1 MLDLILDLTSAL
13 YAAFCAFMIGVSAMT
28 PLFPWHVAMGMSVLI
43 AASGA
48 LIGWSWRRAFWR
60 LLSRR

>member
-1 MLDLILDLTSAL
+1 MLNLIADTTSAL
-13 YAAFCAFMIGVSAMT
+13 YAAFCAFVLAVQAMT
-28 PLFPWHVAMGMSVLI
+28 PIFPWHVAMALSFMI

-48 LIGWSWRRAFWR
+48 LVGWSWRRAIWR